1 MLDTATTRDCL
12 EGQFTRYEVRG
23 PVAWVFMNRPQYAN
37 TQNYR
42 MLDELDGWF
51 RRAVEDDDVHAI
63 VLAGEGKHF
72 SAGHDL
78 GTPDQDND
86 MERERK
92 LLWDN
97 HLTKDKGGA
106 ERQFTV
112 EQDVYLGLCR
122 RWQDIPKPTVAMVQG
137 ACIAGGLMLAFA
149 CDLVVAS
156 DDAFFQ
162 DPVLAFGVP
171 GVEYCSHWFDLPPR
185 IAREFL
191 YLGQRMPAE
200 RAYNFGLINRCVPR
214 EELEATTTEVA
225 EALAKLPG
233 FGFKLAKQAMAL
245 VDDARGKRTVNDA
258 TFALHHLGHAHS
270 QLTTGSIA
278 GGLDPKAVK
287 ANSK

>member
-1 MLDTATTRDCL
+1 MLDTPTATQ
-12 EGQFTRYEVRG
+12 GQFTRYETRG
-23 PVAWVFMNRPQYAN
+23 AVAWVFMNRPKYAN

-42 MLDELDGWF
+42 MLDELDALF
-51 RRAVEDDDVHAI
+51 RRAVEDDTIRAI

-78 GTPDQDND
+78 GTPDADND
-86 MERERK
+86 LPRERK

-156 DDAFFQ
+156 EDAFFQ

-171 GVEYCSHWFDLPPR
+171 GVEYYSHMFDLPPR

-191 YLGQRMPAE
+191 YLGQRMPAA
-200 RAYNFGLINRCVPR
+200 RAHHFGLINRMVPR
-214 EELEATTTEVA
+214 EELETVTTEIT
-225 EALAKLPG
+225 ESLAKIPP
-233 FGFKLAKQAMAL
+233 FGFKLAKQAMTMI
-245 VDDARGKRTVNDA
+245 DDARGKRTVNDGI
-258 TFALHHLGHAHS
+258 FGLHHLAHAHS
-270 QLTTGSIA
+270 QLTTGSLA
-278 GGLDPKAVK
+278 GGLDPKKVK
-287 ANSK
+287 EGS

>member
-1 MLDTATTRDCL
+1 MLDTRNGQ
-12 EGQFTRYEVRG
+12 GQFTLYEVRG
-23 PVAWVFMNRPQYAN
+23 SVAWVRMNRPQYAN

-51 RRAVEDDDVHAI
+51 RKAVEDDEVRVI

-72 SAGHDL
+72 SSGHDL
-78 GTPDQDND
+78 GTPDCDND
-86 MERERK
+86 FERERK
-92 LLWDN
+92 GLWDN

-106 ERQFTV
+106 ERQYTI

-122 RWQDIPKPTVAMVQG
+122 RWQDIPKPTIAMVQG

-171 GVEYCSHWFDLPPR
+171 GVEYMPHMFEIPTR

-191 YLGQRMPAE
+191 YLGQKMKAPRAYEVGMINRAVPRDQLEAEVEAIAE
-200 RAYNFGLINRCVPR
+200 R
-214 EELEATTTEVA
+214 
-225 EALAKLPG
+225 LAAIPP
-233 FGFKLAKQAMAL
+233 FGFKLAKQAMNMI
-245 VDDARGKRTVNDA
+245 DDGRGKRTVNDGI
-258 TFALHHLGHAHS
+258 FAMHHLAHAHS
-270 QLTTGSIA
+270 QLTTGNLA
-278 GGLDPKAVK
+278 GGLDPKKVK
-287 ANSK
+287 AG